1 MLRDKIKI
9 FKKSPHKTSLEDL
22 RMKLIID
29 EAVAVMC
36 SFSIWVIFSGYLDPF
51 KKIGAD
57 TMIGQQR
64 LSASIILILPSLFFA
79 DFLFRRKLSQ
89 IERKK
94 EEVLDRQAFYLKNQD
109 ELKIVEEDIEFWSK
123 MINRVHLVFA
133 LVLISLFA
141 FIMFVHTFV
150 LKWFLRKY
158 YLIYLMIKIS
168 LC

>member
-22 RMKLIID
+22 RMKLVAD
-29 EAVAVMC
+29 EAMAVMYC
-36 SFSIWVIFSGYLDPF
+36 LFIWVIFSRYLDPF

-57 TMIGQQR
+57 VMIGKQR
-64 LSASIILILPSLFFA
+64 VLASIILILTSLFFA
-79 DFLFRRKLSQ
+79 DFLFRRKLAQ
-89 IERKK
+89 IEQKK

-109 ELKIVEEDIEFWSK
+109 ESEIVKEDIEFWSK

-141 FIMFVHTFV
+141 FIIFVHTF
-150 LKWFLRKY
+150 LLTWFLRKY
-158 YLIYLMIKIS
+158 NII
-168 LC
+168 